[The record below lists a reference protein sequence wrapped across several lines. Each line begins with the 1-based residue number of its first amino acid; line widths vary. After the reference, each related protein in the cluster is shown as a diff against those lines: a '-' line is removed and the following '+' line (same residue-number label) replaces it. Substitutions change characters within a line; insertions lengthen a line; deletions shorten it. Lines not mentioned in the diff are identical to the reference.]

1 MAYFIVL
8 ERKIRGLDTGM
19 DGKGLSLNIG
29 ALDEAARQLGV
40 RPLSEFYSGDPDEMA
55 DFLESEGVETG
66 EDDLPPLENFEA
78 QEGLETVRALAADE
92 VSQAEGVAEDLRECD
107 RILTSAAA
115 HGVTWHFE
123 IDI

>member
-19 DGKGLSLNIG
+19 DGKGLSRNIE

-40 RPLSEFYSGDPDEMA
+40 RPLSEFYSGDPDGMA

-66 EDDLPPLENFEA
+66 EDDLPPLENFDA
-78 QEGLETVRALAADE
+78 HEGLETV
-92 VSQAEGVAEDLRECD
+92 
-107 RILTSAAA
+107 
-115 HGVTWHFE
+115 
-123 IDI
+123 